1 MDVRHRHS
9 ESGKFSLAQ
18 RYSVRATAAPSPS
31 LMAVVRARDSAGRI
45 SYSIPP
51 LLAVFYQTILLHFL
65 RQLFVMS
72 PRPLL
77 LIFRNCILFC
87 SNRMLQSTDSRAC
100 ARAHT
105 HAHKNKSTHV
115 PARAHTHTHAHK
127 TNLLTFVRAHTH
139 ICTQNKS
146 AHWHAGTRVL
156 NSRVE

>member
-105 HAHKNKSTHV
+105 HAHKTNLLTCLRAHTHTCTQNKSTHV
-115 PARAHTHTHAHK
+115 RARAHTHM
-127 TNLLTFVRAHTH
+127 HTKQ
-139 ICTQNKS
+139 IYSLARRYKS
-146 AHWHAGTRVL
+146 AQQQ
-156 NSRVE
+156 S